1 MKAAVAIMG
10 VLMLVLALALLVQT
24 AEVSKV
30 AAKHDET
37 LKELEQTKIELRDAR
52 KKIEFLQGSGG
63 AGQPASDGAE
73 PAAK

>member
-52 KKIEFLQGSGG
+52 KKIELLQA
-63 AGQPASDGAE
+63 AGTSTPSLDTSAE
-73 PAAK
+73 SR